1 MAITIAQG
9 SALVSELLEVM
20 ENVYWESPS
29 VTVKNQCFNIV
40 RILHQELTELTKVS
54 VQDHHYEYEAI
65 SVSGAV
71 FAQELA
77 RLSQLLATEVLRTT
91 TQGLLHG
98 ALEQARAVYK

>member
-29 VTVKNQCFNIV
+29 ITVKNQCFNII

-54 VQDHHYEYEAI
+54 VQDHHYDYEAI
-65 SVSGAV
+65 ACPGKV
-71 FAQELA
+71 FAQELN
-77 RLSQLLATEVLRTT
+77 RLSELLSSEVLRTT
-91 TQGLLHG
+91 TQGLLQG
-98 ALEQARAVYK
+98 ALEQARAVYQ